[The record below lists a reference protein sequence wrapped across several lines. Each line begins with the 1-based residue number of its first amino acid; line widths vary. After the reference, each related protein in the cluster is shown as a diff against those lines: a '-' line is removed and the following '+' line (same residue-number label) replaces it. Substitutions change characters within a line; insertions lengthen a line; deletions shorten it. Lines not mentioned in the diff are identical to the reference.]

1 MLEWLCNRE
10 LCYEKENE
18 KLLFSKFG
26 FFHLT
31 KEQLPGV
38 AVVAS
43 RGR

>member
-18 KLLFSKFG
+18 KFG